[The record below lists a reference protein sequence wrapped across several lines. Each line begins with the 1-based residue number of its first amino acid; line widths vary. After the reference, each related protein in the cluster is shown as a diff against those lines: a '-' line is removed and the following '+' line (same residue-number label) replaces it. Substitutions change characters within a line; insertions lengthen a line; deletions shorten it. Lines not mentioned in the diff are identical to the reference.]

1 MSQRLNC
8 ISVLEYS
15 LSNQNNKR
23 AEEKSGH
30 FDAIPLLSGGYCVL
44 ISKKSINTKK
54 RIDFRSKYYNIFL
67 MSEKEEVPPKLFLA
81 TPCYGGM
88 VCQEFMQ
95 SVLCTLHTC
104 MINRVGL
111 QVFMIGNE
119 SLITRGRNQLVAE
132 FMASDCSHL
141 MFVDAD
147 IEFNPHDVL
156 KLISH
161 NKPIVAGAYP
171 LKKEPTSYVVN
182 LRPDALQLDDLVEV
196 MDAGTGFMMIKREVI
211 TKMQNAHPELHYTG
225 DLEGDEYR
233 KDLNS
238 KEDHRQRLKENLYS
252 LFDTSHDKGD
262 NNNYLSEDYTF
273 CRRWQKIGGKIW
285 LDSTIKLNHVGRKI
299 YKGDASLIFSNE
311 N

>member
-1 MSQRLNC
+1 MLDC

-23 AEEKSGH
+23 AEEKLGH
-30 FDAIPLLSGGYCVL
+30 FDAMPLLSGGYCVL
-44 ISKKSINTKK
+44 ISEKSINTEKP
-54 RIDFRSKYYNIFL
+54 IDFISKNLNIFL

-95 SVLCTLHTC
+95 SVLCTLHSC
-104 MINRVGL
+104 MINRIGL

-141 MFVDAD
+141 MFIDAD
-147 IEFNPHDVL
+147 IEFNPNDVL
-156 KLISH
+156 KLVAH
-161 NKPIVAGAYP
+161 DKPVVTGAYP
-171 LKKEPTSYVVN
+171 LKMEPISYVVN
-182 LRPDALQLDDLVEV
+182 VASNAVRLNDLIEV
-196 MDAGTGFMMIKREVI
+196 NDAGTGFMLIKREVI
-211 TKMQNAHPELHYTG
+211 SKMQEAHPELHYTG
-225 DLEGDEYR
+225 DLDRDEYR
-233 KDLNS
+233 KDLVGE
-238 KEDHRQRLKENLYS
+238 KESYRERLKENLYS
-252 LFDTSHDKGD
+252 LFDTSHDKES

-285 LDSTIKLNHVGRKI
+285 TDTTIKLNHIGRKI
-299 YKGDASLIFSNE
+299 YAGDASLIFQNE

>member
-1 MSQRLNC
+1 
-8 ISVLEYS
+8 
-15 LSNQNNKR
+15 
-23 AEEKSGH
+23 
-30 FDAIPLLSGGYCVL
+30 
-44 ISKKSINTKK
+44 
-54 RIDFRSKYYNIFL
+54 
-67 MSEKEEVPPKLFLA
+67 
-81 TPCYGGM
+81 
-88 VCQEFMQ
+88 
-95 SVLCTLHTC
+95 
-104 MINRVGL
+104 
-111 QVFMIGNE
+111 
-119 SLITRGRNQLVAE
+119 
-132 FMASDCSHL
+132 
-141 MFVDAD
+141 
-147 IEFNPHDVL
+147 
-156 KLISH
+156 
-161 NKPIVAGAYP
+161 
-171 LKKEPTSYVVN
+171 
-182 LRPDALQLDDLVEV
+182 
-196 MDAGTGFMMIKREVI
+196 MMIKREVI

>member
-1 MSQRLNC
+1 
-8 ISVLEYS
+8 
-15 LSNQNNKR
+15 
-23 AEEKSGH
+23 
-30 FDAIPLLSGGYCVL
+30 
-44 ISKKSINTKK
+44 
-54 RIDFRSKYYNIFL
+54 
-67 MSEKEEVPPKLFLA
+67 MSEKEEVSQKLFLA

-147 IEFNPHDVL
+147 IEFNPHDIL

-182 LRPDALQLDDLVEV
+182 LSPDALQLDDLVEV

-211 TKMQNAHPELHYTG
+211 TKMQNAHPELHYSG

-233 KDLNS
+233 KDLKG

-285 LDSTIKLNHVGRKI
+285 LDSTVKLNHVGRKI
-299 YKGDASLIFSNE
+299 YKGDASLIFPNE

>member
-1 MSQRLNC
+1 
-8 ISVLEYS
+8 LECS

-30 FDAIPLLSGGYCVL
+30 VDTIPLLSGGYCVL
-44 ISKKSINTKK
+44 ISEKSINTKK

-67 MSEKEEVPPKLFLA
+67 MSEKEEVPSKLFLA

-95 SVLCTLHTC
+95 SVLMTLHKC

-147 IEFNPHDVL
+147 IEFNANDIL
-156 KLISH
+156 KLMSH
-161 NKPIVAGAYP
+161 DKPIVTGAYP
-171 LKKEPTSYVVN
+171 LKKEPISYVVN
-182 LRPDALQLDDLVEV
+182 LSDNALRLNDLVEV
-196 MDAGTGFMMIKREVI
+196 IDAGTGFMMIKREVI
-211 TKMQNAHPELHYTG
+211 LKMQEAHPELHYVG
-225 DLEGDEYR
+225 DLRGDEYR
-233 KDLNS
+233 KDLIGR
-238 KEDHRQRLKENLYS
+238 EDYRQKLKENLYS
-252 LFDTSHDKGD
+252 LFDTSHDEEA

-285 LDSTIKLNHVGRKI
+285 LDTTIKLNHIGRKI
-299 YKGDASLIFSNE
+299 YKGDASLIFQNE